1 MSGHSKWSTIKRKK
15 GAADAKRSKIFSKIV
30 KEIQVAVK
38 EGGPDES
45 TNPRLRMALQ
55 NAKGAN
61 MPKDNLTRAINKA
74 SNDGA
79 NFQEISFEGYGPG
92 GVAVFIECLSDNNNR
107 TVGVIRSIF
116 TKRAGSLGTNGSLSF
131 LFDRKGVFT
140 VPKGELDPDEFE
152 LEIIDAGAEDIEEES
167 DVFIITTA
175 LEDFG
180 SVQKKLEELGVEPEN
195 SELQRIPNDTKE
207 IDTPTALQLL
217 RMIEDFEDDDD
228 VQNVYHNL
236 EMNRDL
242 MDILEN
248 E

>member
-1 MSGHSKWSTIKRKK
+1 M
-15 GAADAKRSKIFSKIV
+15 
-30 KEIQVAVK
+30 
-38 EGGPDES
+38 
-45 TNPRLRMALQ
+45 
-55 NAKGAN
+55 
-61 MPKDNLTRAINKA
+61 
-74 SNDGA
+74 
-79 NFQEISFEGYGPG
+79 
-92 GVAVFIECLSDNNNR
+92 
-107 TVGVIRSIF
+107 
-116 TKRAGSLGTNGSLSF
+116 
-131 LFDRKGVFT
+131 
-140 VPKGELDPDEFE
+140 PKGELDPDEFE